1 MKEVFLD
8 VGELGWSLYLSAH
21 IRWLK
26 RQGRAMLAVMVLPER
41 ECLYEGLADTIFNP
55 PEEFYKDFDL
65 AQQSCFHFYNT
76 RSSGLRLRRY
86 FNPRLPSGYYISETQ
101 SLDDKVKQRGY
112 RKEMIFEPYSYK
124 TILKGR
130 KEILVFPRYRRGG
143 HFKWRNLPKIFYI
156 DLVNRLCNEF
166 KDCIIRTLGT
176 VSGAYNAIEIPK
188 NNYVNFVGKTP
199 SLQMVID
206 RCQIAI
212 GAVGSQSAPLKLTLL
227 QKIPTFMIGH
237 DQKRHVE
244 EENWSGTRVGFR
256 KIDKR
261 GYNEFKS
268 EKCIADIVSFFKEQ
282 K

>member
-26 RQGRAMLAVMVLPER
+26 RQGRTMLTVMVLPER

-55 PEEFYKDFDL
+55 PEEFYRDFDL
-65 AQQSCFHFYNT
+65 AQQSCFHFYNM
-76 RSSGLRLRRY
+76 RGSGLRKY
-86 FNPRLPSGYYISETQ
+86 FNTRLPSGHRISETQ
-101 SLDDKVKQRGY
+101 SLDDKIKQRGY
-112 RKEMIFEPYSYK
+112 RGKMLFEPYPYK
-124 TILKGR
+124 TMLEGK
-130 KEILVFPRYRRGG
+130 KEILVFPRLRRGG
-143 HFKWRNLPKIFYI
+143 HFKLRNLPKVFYM
-156 DLVNRLCNEF
+156 DLINRLCGEF
-166 KDCIIRTLGT
+166 KDCIIRALGI
-176 VSGAYNAIEIPK
+176 VDGAYSAIEIPK
-188 NNYVNFVGKTP
+188 NNYVNFVGRTP

-227 QKIPTFMIGH
+227 QKVPTFMIGH

-244 EENWSGTRVGFR
+244 EENWSGTRVGFHR
-256 KIDKR
+256 IDKR

-268 EKCIADIVSFFKEQ
+268 EKCITDIVSFFKEQ